1 MKFWSIFDH
10 FEGLGLEELSM
21 NDIFVDVRYLIF
33 SSSVT
38 CWAGYNTNLS
48 LNRSISKAVR

>member
-21 NDIFVDVRYLIF
+21 NDIFVDVRYLTF